1 MVMVRRVSKKNKENL
16 FLTKII
22 GKTNMYP
29 KIYLKNKLNID
40 VTKRLNSKTE
50 LTKSDIYIDEHSQKI
65 LMFR

>member
-16 FLTKII
+16 FLTTII